1 MPWEYI
7 YAQSDEGSCPGSVP
21 HAYEMSK
28 MILMLELHSRVELSK
43 KLSRQ
48 CCALMN

>member
-1 MPWEYI
+1 MRAHALELLLT
-7 YAQSDEGSCPGSVP
+7 SDEGSYPGLVP

-28 MILMLELHSRVELSK
+28 MILMLELHSRVKLSK

-48 CCALMN
+48 